1 MDIQIKA
8 KFVNYLFKML
18 SGQYD
23 SLPVVYAADNPEF
36 VKAEEEYRLPEAIPE
51 EVGVTT
57 KSIMELYKRLL
68 SNKGTGLQAIMI
80 LRRCQI
86 ISEGYLAPYS
96 RDYRHISY
104 SMCKSVTAMAV
115 GIAIKE
121 EYIKLDDKISDLFPE
136 RIGILTS
143 KHIKEI
149 TIRHL
154 LTMET
159 GVKFNELSTVFEAD
173 WVKGYFESDCSFAP
187 GSNFEY
193 NSLNT
198 YILSVII
205 CKTTGMSL
213 LDYVKKHIF
222 IPLGITDATWET
234 CPAGYEKGGW
244 GLKLSLMDM
253 AKLGQL
259 YLQKG
264 RWLIKGTMREIVPD
278 YWVELSTNLQTPQN
292 VDTMATGY
300 GFQIWIL
307 PNGSY
312 MYNGFMGQNV
322 VVIPRRDMVIVTQSG
337 GINMFP
343 DGKCMRYIEEFI
355 NEDSN
360 FTEDI
365 LQSNPVEQYIYKH
378 SLANMEVLEKFKI
391 SKPDFSNLSGIVLKK
406 LYVNDT
412 LLKKY
417 IRKSKSLNDR
427 TFYFDENVGSVL
439 PIVLQAVYNNYSK
452 GVTKLRFTYDEYLA
466 IEFVEENNVNNIK
479 IGFTEPIYQ
488 DLTMNGNTYKIGSIG
503 RFKNDEDGNVVLVVK
518 TAFVEQA
525 NVRIIKIFFLDDRIK
540 LQLLEA
546 PDLDDM
552 LDNIL
557 EEDIPLLKGNIP
569 FLNSSDYMRYRLDK
583 FISPWGYGF
592 ENKK

>member
-23 SLPVVYAADNPEF
+23 SLPVVSPADNPEF
-36 VKAEEEYRLPEAIPE
+36 IKAEEEYRLPEKTPE

-57 KSIMELYKRLL
+57 KSIMELYKNLL
-68 SNKGTGLQAIMI
+68 SNKGIGLQAIMI
-80 LRRCQI
+80 LRRGQI

-96 RDYRHISY
+96 KDYRHISY
-104 SMCKSVTAMAV
+104 SMCKSVTSMAI

-121 EYIKLDDKISDLFPE
+121 GHIKLEDKIVDIFPE

-173 WVKGYFESDCSFAP
+173 WIKGYFESDCSFAP

-213 LDYVKKHIF
+213 LEYVNEHIF
-222 IPLGITDATWET
+222 GPLGITDATWET

-259 YLQKG
+259 FLQKG

-278 YWVELSTNLQTPQN
+278 YWVELSTNIQTPQN
-292 VDTMATGY
+292 VDSMAIGY

-343 DGKCMRYIEEFI
+343 DGKCMRYIEEFVKD
-355 NEDSN
+355 DSN

-365 LQSNPVEQYIYKH
+365 LQSNPVEQYIYRH
-378 SLANMEVLEKFKI
+378 SLANMEVLEKFKV
-391 SKPDFSNLSGIVLKK
+391 SKPDLSNLSGIVLKK
-406 LYVNDT
+406 LYINDT

-417 IRKSKSLNDR
+417 IKKSKSLHDR
-427 TFYFDENVGSVL
+427 TFYFDENIGSVL

-452 GVTKLRFTYDEYLA
+452 GVTKLRFTYEEYLA
-466 IEFVEENNVNNIK
+466 IEFVEDNNVNNIK

-525 NVRIIKIFFLDDRIK
+525 NVRIIKIFFLEDRIK

-552 LDNIL
+552 LDNVL